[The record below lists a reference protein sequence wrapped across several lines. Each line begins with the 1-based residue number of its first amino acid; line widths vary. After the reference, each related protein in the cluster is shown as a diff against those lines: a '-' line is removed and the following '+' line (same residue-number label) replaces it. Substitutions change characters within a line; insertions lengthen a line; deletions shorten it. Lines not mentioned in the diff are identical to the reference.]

1 VTLTFTTIL
10 LVDDDPMI
18 RSLGKE
24 LLEHL
29 GYRVLTARDGDE
41 AMAGYQAQGLVDL
54 VILDFHLPGQS
65 GLAVLE
71 NLRALDPGSRV
82 LMASGYFSPQE
93 TCRLQAGGASGLIL
107 KPFRLGELQT
117 RIRQALAGVSGW

>member
-1 VTLTFTTIL
+1 VVLTFTTIL

-29 GYRVLTARDGDE
+29 GYCVLTAREGDE
-41 AMAGYQAQGLVDL
+41 ALAEYRSRGQVDL
-54 VILDFHLPGQS
+54 VILDVHLPGQS

-93 TCRLQAGGASGLIL
+93 TSRIREEGASGLIL
-107 KPFRLGELQT
+107 KPFRVGELQT